1 MSIVKDY
8 LSYTLEWKKEYGEKT
23 LVLIQVGSFF
33 EVYALKDLESGKI
46 SGSNIIEFSNLNDL
60 IVSPK
65 QSFIDK
71 KQVMMA
77 GFGLPQI
84 DKYVKKLQENG
95 YTIVIYKQDI
105 QGKNTTRS
113 LYEIV
118 SPGTFFSSSEETNT
132 LLKLTNN
139 TMCIWNHAS
148 VASKYFS
155 MKKMM
160 TIGISNIDIYT
171 GKTTLFQFELDYSF
185 HNPITYDELERYVSI
200 YNPNECII
208 ISNIEEEKN
217 GDSIL
222 NDIISFIGIDNGDN
236 CQKVHK
242 VNVNNASQ
250 NTNNTNN
257 TNNTKMSSYAKNA
270 EKQIY
275 QQEILKRFYPKQNQD
290 LFTNSL
296 MNYFIATQSFCFL
309 LDFIYQ
315 HSPNLVNKLSEPIF
329 ETQKNKLILANHS
342 LKQLNMIDDERYTGK
357 LRSVS
362 SFLNNCVTI
371 MGKRMFMNNLHNP
384 TTNIIKLNA
393 SYEITSHLLK
403 NEIVNWE
410 LEIRSKL
417 NGIRDLEKFIRK
429 IILNKITPKDFAL
442 LVQDLKTISGL
453 YEITEKDKILSKY
466 IHIQQQEQPQEQQ
479 EANIKTFCDKIINE
493 LIRVFDI
500 EKCAQM
506 NTLDDIDFDNI
517 NNNDSNSS
525 LFINQGVNIE
535 IDDLMK
541 ANVDSREKIETI
553 RAYLSNLVKGVEK
566 TTSTSMMQFI
576 KIHETPKS
584 LPVLLGTSKRVATL
598 KSQLK
603 KLNLKEIKLTYI
615 SKYTKKE
622 ESFNFDIS
630 SLTFDTTI
638 GSNKKDFVI
647 TNDLIKKITEE
658 MQSAKEKLI
667 KEICSFYNNYVK
679 NEFIKYETQM
689 NSIVQYTTV
698 IDILQCK
705 CYIAYK
711 YNYCKPVIDKENK
724 ENNKKAYL
732 SFKSIRH
739 PLIEHLQTNELYVT
753 NDLEIGINHTDGLLL
768 YGTNAVGKT
777 SFIKSVGIALIMAQ
791 TGLFVPCESFTYK
804 PYTCIFTRI
813 LGNDNIFKG
822 LSTFAVEM
830 SELRTIL
837 TQADEN
843 SLVLGDEL
851 CSGTENESALSI
863 FTAGLELLH
872 KRKSTFL
879 FATHF
884 HEIAKYDEIK
894 SLDKLKM
901 MHMAVV
907 YNKETGKLI
916 YDRRLKEGS
925 GESMYGLEVCK
936 SLNLPDDFLQRA
948 HDIRMRYNPECRNI
962 LALETSAYNSK
973 KIVGGLCELCVNNND
988 NKKAN
993 KASEVHH
1000 LQPQKKAKKD
1010 KNDYI
1015 GTFHKNHLANLVNIC
1030 EDCHQKIHLIGN
1042 KEHKIIKTTN
1052 GYEMILI

>member
-23 LVLIQVGSFF
+23 IVLIQVGSFF

-46 SGSNIIEFSNLNDL
+46 TGSNIIEFANLNDL
-60 IVSPK
+60 VVSPK

-84 DKYVKKLQENG
+84 DKYVRKLQENG

-113 LYEIV
+113 VYEIV
-118 SPGTFFSSSEETNT
+118 SPGTFFSSNDESSI
-132 LLKLTNN
+132 KLTNN
-139 TMCIWNHAS
+139 TMCIWIHTS
-148 VASKYFS
+148 VASKYFNNKS
-155 MKKMM
+155 TKKMM

-171 GKTTLFQFELDYSF
+171 GKTSLFQFELDYSF

-208 ISNIEEEKN
+208 ISNIEEEKDN
-217 GDSIL
+217 LIL
-222 NDIISFIGIDNGDN
+222 NDIISFIGFDN
-236 CQKVHK
+236 CPKLHK
-242 VNVNNASQ
+242 VNVN
-250 NTNNTNN
+250 TKTE
-257 TNNTKMSSYAKNA
+257 TKMSLHAKNA

-275 QQEILKRFYPKQNQD
+275 QQEILKRFYPKENQD
-290 LFTNSL
+290 LFSTSL
-296 MNYFIATQSFCFL
+296 MTYFIATQSFCFL

-315 HSPNLVNKLSEPIF
+315 HSPNLINNLSAPVF
-329 ETQKNKLILANHS
+329 ETQKNKLVLANHS
-342 LKQLNMIDDERYTGK
+342 LKQLNIIDDERHTGK

-371 MGKRMFMNNLHNP
+371 MGKRTFMYNLHNP
-384 TTNIIKLNA
+384 TTNIAVLNS

-410 LEIRSKL
+410 LELRSKL
-417 NGIRDLEKFIRK
+417 NGIRDLEKLIRK
-429 IILNKITPKDFAL
+429 LVLSKITPKDFAL
-442 LVQDLKTISGL
+442 LVQDLKTIRRL
-453 YEITEKDKILSKY
+453 YETTEKDKILCKY
-466 IHIQQQEQPQEQQ
+466 IQAEQKHGEQEQGEQEQGD
-479 EANIKTFCDKIINE
+479 IKTYCNNIINE
-493 LIRVFDI
+493 LEKVFDI

-506 NTLDDIDFDNI
+506 NTIEIDFDD
-517 NNNDSNSS
+517 NNNNNSDSS
-525 LFINQGVNIE
+525 LFINPCVNKS
-535 IDDLMK
+535 IDELMK
-541 ANVDSREKIETI
+541 ANVDSREKIEAI

-566 TTSTSMMQFI
+566 GSTANQISTSTSLQFI

-603 KLNLKEIKLTYI
+603 KNNIKEIKLTYI

-622 ESFNFDIS
+622 EAFDFNIS

-638 GSNKKDFVI
+638 GSNKKDLVI

-658 MQSAKEKLI
+658 MQSAKDKLM
-667 KEICSFYNNYVK
+667 KEIVLFYNNYVK
-679 NEFIKYETQM
+679 NEFMKYEMQM
-689 NSIVQYTTV
+689 NSIVHYTTLL
-698 IDILQCK
+698 DILQCK

-711 YNYCKPVIDKENK
+711 YNYCKPIIDYE
-724 ENNKKAYL
+724 EKKSYL

-753 NDLEIGINHTDGLLL
+753 NDLEIGVNNTDGLLL

-791 TGLFVPCESFTYK
+791 TGLFVPCESFKYK
-804 PYTCIFTRI
+804 PYSCIFTRI

-884 HEIAKYDEIK
+884 HEIAKYNEIK

-907 YNKETGKLI
+907 YNKETGKLV

-936 SLNLPDDFLQRA
+936 SLSLPDDFLQRA

-962 LALETSAYNSK
+962 LALETSQYNAK
-973 KIVGGLCELCVNNND
+973 KIVGGLCELCIMS
-988 NKKAN
+988 KAN
-993 KASEVHH
+993 EVHH
-1000 LQPQKKAKKD
+1000 LQPQKKARKD

-1042 KEHKIIKTTN
+1042 KEHKIIKTSN
-1052 GYEMILI
+1052 GYEMISI

>member
-33 EVYALKDLESGKI
+33 EVYGLKDLESGKI
-46 SGSNIIEFSNLNDL
+46 TGSNIIEFANLNDL
-60 IVSPK
+60 VVSPK

-84 DKYVKKLQENG
+84 DKYVRKLQENG

-113 LYEIV
+113 VYEIV
-118 SPGTFFSSSEETNT
+118 SPGTFFSSSDETIST
-132 LLKLTNN
+132 KQLTNN
-139 TMCIWNHAS
+139 TMCIWIHAS
-148 VASKYFS
+148 IASKYFINKTS
-155 MKKMM
+155 KKMM

-171 GKTTLFQFELDYSF
+171 GKTSLFQFELDYSF

-208 ISNIEEEKN
+208 ISNIEEEK
-217 GDSIL
+217 DSSSIL
-222 NDIISFIGIDNGDN
+222 NDIISFIGFDN
-236 CQKVHK
+236 CPKVHK
-242 VNVNNASQ
+242 VNINNSD
-250 NTNNTNN
+250 
-257 TNNTKMSSYAKNA
+257 NTKMTLYAKNA

-275 QQEILKRFYPKQNQD
+275 QQEILKRFYPKENQD
-290 LFTNSL
+290 LFATSL
-296 MNYFIATQSFCFL
+296 MTYFIATQSFCFL

-315 HSPNLVNKLSEPIF
+315 HSPNLINNLSAPVF
-329 ETQKNKLILANHS
+329 ETQKNKLVLANHS
-342 LKQLNMIDDERYTGK
+342 LKQLNIIDDERHTGK

-371 MGKRMFMNNLHNP
+371 MGKRTFMYNLHNP
-384 TTNIIKLNA
+384 TTNIATLNS

-410 LEIRSKL
+410 LELRSKL
-417 NGIRDLEKFIRK
+417 NGIRDLEKLIRK
-429 IILNKITPKDFAL
+429 LVLSKITPKDFAL
-442 LVQDLKTISGL
+442 LVQDLKTIRGL
-453 YEITEKDKILSKY
+453 YETTEKDKILSKY
-466 IHIQQQEQPQEQQ
+466 IQGEQQAEQHQAEQQ
-479 EANIKTFCDKIINE
+479 ENIKTYCNNIINE
-493 LIRVFDI
+493 LERVFDI
-500 EKCAQM
+500 EKCSQM
-506 NTLDDIDFDNI
+506 NTIEIDFE
-517 NNNDSNSS
+517 NNSNDSS
-525 LFINQGVNIE
+525 LFINPGVNKN
-535 IDDLMK
+535 IDELMK
-541 ANVDSREKIETI
+541 ANVDSREKIEAI

-566 TTSTSMMQFI
+566 ASNQTTISTSMQFI

-603 KLNLKEIKLTYI
+603 KNNIKEIKLTYI

-622 ESFNFDIS
+622 ESFDFNIS

-638 GSNKKDFVI
+638 GSNKKDLVI

-658 MQSAKEKLI
+658 MQSAKDKLM
-667 KEICSFYNNYVK
+667 KEIVIFYNNYVK
-679 NEFIKYETQM
+679 NEFMKYESQM
-689 NSIVQYTTV
+689 NSIVRYTTLL
-698 IDILQCK
+698 DILQCK

-711 YNYCKPVIDKENK
+711 YNYCKPVIDDNNDA
-724 ENNKKAYL
+724 ENNKKKSYL

-753 NDLEIGINHTDGLLL
+753 NDLEIGVNNTDGLLL

-791 TGLFVPCESFTYK
+791 TGLFVPCASFTYK

-884 HEIAKYDEIK
+884 HEIAKYNEIK
-894 SLDKLKM
+894 CLDKLKM

-962 LALETSAYNSK
+962 LALETSQYNAK
-973 KIVGGLCELCVNNND
+973 KIVGGLCELCIMS
-988 NKKAN
+988 

-1000 LQPQKKAKKD
+1000 LQPQKKARKD

-1042 KEHKIIKTTN
+1042 KEHKFIKTTN
-1052 GYEMILI
+1052 GYEMIQI